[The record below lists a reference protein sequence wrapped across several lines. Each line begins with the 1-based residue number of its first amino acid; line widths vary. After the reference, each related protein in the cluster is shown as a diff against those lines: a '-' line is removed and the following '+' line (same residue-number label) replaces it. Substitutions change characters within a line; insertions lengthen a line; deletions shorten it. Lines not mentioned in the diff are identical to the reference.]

1 MKLVP
6 IAAALAI
13 FAAAPAFAVTT
24 VVPAQSFLIDFE
36 KNWDFGSAVDNTYA
50 AAGVTFTNVL
60 GQSNNDGMG
69 TLAKGD
75 YYANAP
81 SPIGVAY
88 AQLDG
93 VTNTTAYMNVASGV
107 DSALSF
113 YYSSGAS
120 ITGAVTAY
128 SGLNGTG
135 TMLGSFNLAATDNSF
150 SIWAP
155 VTFTF
160 NGTAQS
166 FDLSASAN
174 VVAFDNISA
183 VPEPETFAML
193 LSGLGMMAFLARRK
207 QKQAA

>member
-1 MKLVP
+1 MKLLP
-6 IAAALAI
+6 LAAALAM
-13 FAAAPAFAVTT
+13 FTAAPAFAST
-24 VVPAQSFLIDFE
+24 SFLVDFE
-36 KNWDFGSAVDNTYA
+36 KNWEYGSAVDNTYA

-60 GQSNNDGMG
+60 GQSNNDGLG
-69 TLAKGD
+69 FLANGD

-81 SPIGVAY
+81 SPVGVAF

-107 DSALSF
+107 DNALSF
-113 YYSSGAS
+113 HYSSAS
-120 ITGAVTAY
+120 DVTGAVTAY

-135 TMLGSFNLAATDNSF
+135 TMLGSFNLAATDNAF

-160 NGTAQS
+160 AGTAQS

-183 VPEPETFAML
+183 VPEPETFALL
-193 LSGLGMMAFLARRK
+193 LSGLGMMALVARRK